1 MQSASGDA
9 SVFVFRMWRRD
20 LAAVEWKPGP
30 RLLVHIAEDGSAVPE
45 QLSWV
50 TRDGAESSLAF
61 APDMS
66 GCFGHRRA
74 DSAHL
79 IQVRGELEGRAAL
92 EDADGIHGFEF
103 TTETLSKG
111 WHPAGRLRFLID
123 DGEESPL
130 QWVAWRDRS
139 GTAYSAGLWKP
150 GWSGE
155 SEGFTVAG
163 LTLKKAGAE
172 FMGYRQPAGH
182 DPVAYRGTLVEPPEA
197 SPFEKAREPVAPA
210 EVPAGTPQL
219 PLIESVPLVRTDF
232 SDDEAWATASS
243 QVTAPRQLF
252 ENDVFTADVE
262 LVDDIRF
269 DGLTAAQ
276 LVQLVPPD
284 ADWALL
290 VVADK
295 ATMESPER
303 HVLVVDLDEEN
314 LGQTFR
320 ATPPAIQ
327 EIENNLSIANM
338 DWEDF
343 ADNVDEN
350 GIVQPML

>member
-66 GCFGHRRA
+66 DRFGHRRA

-79 IQVRGELEGRAAL
+79 IQVRGELEGREVL
-92 EDADGIHGFEF
+92 EDADGVHGFEF

-111 WHPAGRLRFLID
+111 WHPAGQLRFLIN

-139 GTAYSAGLWKP
+139 GDAYSVGLWKP

-155 SEGFTVAG
+155 SEEFTVAS
-163 LTLKKAGAE
+163 LTLKKTAAE

-182 DPVAYRGTLVEPPEA
+182 DPVAYRGTLVEPPGIA
-197 SPFEKAREPVAPA
+197 AVRGGARTGG
-210 EVPAGTPQL
+210 AGGGSGRHAARL
-219 PLIESVPLVRTDF
+219 RYRRA
-232 SDDEAWATASS
+232 DDA
-243 QVTAPRQLF
+243 
-252 ENDVFTADVE
+252 
-262 LVDDIRF
+262 
-269 DGLTAAQ
+269 DGLR
-276 LVQLVPPD
+276 
-284 ADWALL
+284 LL
-290 VVADK
+290 
-295 ATMESPER
+295 R
-303 HVLVVDLDEEN
+303 QWVLPTLRR
-314 LGQTFR
+314 GR
-320 ATPPAIQ
+320 AP
-327 EIENNLSIANM
+327 L
-338 DWEDF
+338 
-343 ADNVDEN
+343 
-350 GIVQPML
+350 

>member
-20 LAAVEWKPGP
+20 LAAVEWEPGP
-30 RLLVHIAEDGSAVPE
+30 RLLVHLAEDGSAVPE

-50 TRDGAESSLAF
+50 TRDGAESALAF

-66 GCFGHRRA
+66 SCFGHRRA
-74 DSAHL
+74 ASAHL
-79 IQVRGELEGRAAL
+79 VQVRGELEGHEVF
-92 EDADGIHGFEF
+92 EDADGVHGFEF
-103 TTETLSKG
+103 TTETLGKG

-130 QWVAWRDRS
+130 QWAAWRDRS
-139 GTAYSAGLWKP
+139 GNAYSVGLWKP

-155 SEGFTVAG
+155 SEEFVVSG
-163 LTLKKAGAE
+163 LTLKRSSAN
-172 FMGYRQPAGH
+172 FIGYRQPAGQA
-182 DPVAYRGTLVEPPEA
+182 PVAYRGTLVEPPEA
-197 SPFEKAREPVAPA
+197 PLFEEAREPVAPA

-219 PLIESVPLVRTDF
+219 PLIGSVPLVRTDF
-232 SDDEAWATASS
+232 SDDEAWAAASS
-243 QVTAPRQLF
+243 QVTAPRQVF
-252 ENDVFTADVE
+252 DDDVFTADVE
-262 LVDDIRF
+262 PVDDIRF
-269 DGLTAAQ
+269 EGLTAAQ

-338 DWEDF
+338 DWEEF
-343 ADNVDEN
+343 AGNVDEN